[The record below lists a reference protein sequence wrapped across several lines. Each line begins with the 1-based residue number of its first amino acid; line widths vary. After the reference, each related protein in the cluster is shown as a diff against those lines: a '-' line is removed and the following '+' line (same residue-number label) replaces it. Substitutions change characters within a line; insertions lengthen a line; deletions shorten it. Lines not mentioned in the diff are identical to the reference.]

1 MVIWNL
7 LEHLAP
13 PSLLGRRV
21 GGRAEFSRSRGT
33 GSQNSG
39 LPGFSHCYQA
49 LTTALPAPLP
59 TAQPAPRKTRT
70 TLSSPHS
77 AHTPGQAMS
86 SSTRVMLVTGA
97 DKGIGFAVVRDLCRQ
112 FSGDV
117 VLTARDAARGPTA
130 VQLVQ
135 AEGLCPLFHQLDIDL
150 QSIHALRDFLH
161 KEYGIL
167 GSWGLD
173 VLVNNAGIAFQC
185 KWM

>member
-1 MVIWNL
+1 
-7 LEHLAP
+7 
-13 PSLLGRRV
+13 
-21 GGRAEFSRSRGT
+21 
-33 GSQNSG
+33 
-39 LPGFSHCYQA
+39 
-49 LTTALPAPLP
+49 
-59 TAQPAPRKTRT
+59 
-70 TLSSPHS
+70 
-77 AHTPGQAMS
+77 MS